1 MVHHIGI
8 GFVGAA
14 LLAAILAPSACNP
27 LKSKEDTP
35 PPAAQVQADAATSQS
50 VEDAA
55 RLYLTDLYL
64 TDLYS
69 KDPTR
74 VRRALSANAGS
85 VGVSDAQVAAAV
97 ADNQAKP
104 TPKEIVIVRQEVQHM
119 PPQGHSASVWFVLV
133 RPDATTQ
140 TGRLAAWRRHGGS
153 WTFTLAGY

>member
-1 MVHHIGI
+1 MIHHIGI
-8 GFVGAA
+8 GVVGAA
-14 LLAAILAPSACNP
+14 LLAAILAPASCNP
-27 LKSKEDTP
+27 LKSREETQA
-35 PPAAQVQADAATSQS
+35 PAAQVQADAATSQS

-55 RLYLTDLYL
+55 RLYLTDLY
-64 TDLYS
+64 S
-69 KDPTR
+69 KDPAR

-140 TGRLAAWRRHGGS
+140 TGRLAAWRHHGGS

>member
-8 GFVGAA
+8 GVVGAA

-27 LKSKEDTP
+27 LKSKEDAP
-35 PPAAQVQADAATSQS
+35 PAAAQVQADAATSQS

-55 RLYLTDLYL
+55 RLYLTDLY
-64 TDLYS
+64 S
-69 KDPTR
+69 KDPAR

-97 ADNQAKP
+97 ADNQAKA

>member
-8 GFVGAA
+8 GVVGAA

-27 LKSKEDTP
+27 LKSKEDAP
-35 PPAAQVQADAATSQS
+35 PAAAQVQADAATSQS

-55 RLYLTDLYL
+55 RLYLTDLY
-64 TDLYS
+64 S
-69 KDPTR
+69 KDPAR

-85 VGVSDAQVAAAV
+85 VGVSDAQVAAAG
-97 ADNQAKP
+97 ADNQAKA

>member
-8 GFVGAA
+8 GVVGAA

-27 LKSKEDTP
+27 LKSKEDAP
-35 PPAAQVQADAATSQS
+35 PAAAQVQADAAASQS

-55 RLYLTDLYL
+55 RLYLTDLY
-64 TDLYS
+64 S
-69 KDPTR
+69 KDPAR
-74 VRRALSANAGS
+74 VRRALSANAG
-85 VGVSDAQVAAAV
+85 SDAQVAAAV

-140 TGRLAAWRRHGGS
+140 TGRLAAWRRHGGR

>member
-1 MVHHIGI
+1 MVHHLGI
-8 GFVGAA
+8 GVVGAA
-14 LLAAILAPSACNP
+14 LLAAILAPAACNP
-27 LKSKEDTP
+27 LKSKEDTQAP
-35 PPAAQVQADAATSQS
+35 IAQVQADAATSQS

-55 RLYLTDLYL
+55 RLYLTDLY
-64 TDLYS
+64 S
-69 KDPTR
+69 KDPAR
-74 VRRALSANAGS
+74 VRRALLANAGS

>member
-8 GFVGAA
+8 GVVGAA

-64 TDLYS
+64 TDQSSGLFS
-69 KDPTR
+69 
-74 VRRALSANAGS
+74 NAFLLEPRTF
-85 VGVSDAQVAAAV
+85 GV
-97 ADNQAKP
+97 
-104 TPKEIVIVRQEVQHM
+104 
-119 PPQGHSASVWFVLV
+119 
-133 RPDATTQ
+133 
-140 TGRLAAWRRHGGS
+140 
-153 WTFTLAGY
+153 TLGKRF

>member
-8 GFVGAA
+8 GVVGAA

-27 LKSKEDTP
+27 LKSKEDAP
-35 PPAAQVQADAATSQS
+35 PAAAQVQADAATSQS

-55 RLYLTDLYL
+55 RLYLTDLY
-64 TDLYS
+64 S
-69 KDPTR
+69 KDPAR

-140 TGRLAAWRRHGGS
+140 TGRLVAWRRHGGS

>member
-8 GFVGAA
+8 GVVGAA

-27 LKSKEDTP
+27 LKSKEDALP
-35 PPAAQVQADAATSQS
+35 AAAQVQADAATSQS

-55 RLYLTDLYL
+55 RLYLTDLY
-64 TDLYS
+64 S
-69 KDPTR
+69 KDPAR

>member
-8 GFVGAA
+8 GVVGAA

-27 LKSKEDTP
+27 LKSKEDAP
-35 PPAAQVQADAATSQS
+35 AAAAQVQADAATSQS

-55 RLYLTDLYL
+55 RLYLTDLY
-64 TDLYS
+64 S
-69 KDPTR
+69 KDPAR

>member
-8 GFVGAA
+8 GVVGAA

-35 PPAAQVQADAATSQS
+35 QPAAQVQADAATSQS

-55 RLYLTDLYL
+55 RLYLTDLY
-64 TDLYS
+64 S
-69 KDPTR
+69 KDPAR